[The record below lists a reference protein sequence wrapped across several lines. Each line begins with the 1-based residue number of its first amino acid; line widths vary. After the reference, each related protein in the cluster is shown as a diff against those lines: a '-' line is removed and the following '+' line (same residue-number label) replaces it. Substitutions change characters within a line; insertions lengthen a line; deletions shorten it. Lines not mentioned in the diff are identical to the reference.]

1 MGKKLKRKKKK
12 KKGGGV
18 AWYGKVG
25 VRLEVLQDLRR
36 L

>member
-1 MGKKLKRKKKK
+1 MGKKLKRKKK

-36 L
+36 S